1 MKNLAIAI
9 VSAALSVSVCTFL
22 FGVAEQYQNWPVSAL
37 VAGVAAV
44 VAIIALVFIALPLHY
59 VLTRAG
65 KVGIGWYAVP
75 GMLIGPVFVLALKPF
90 GQDSASG
97 LIVQS
102 LVCALLGA
110 IGAAIFWF
118 IAVRQPRITQQSNQ
132 TV

>member
-1 MKNLAIAI
+1 MKNIVIAI
-9 VSAALSVSVCTFL
+9 ISSALAVSVCTFL
-22 FGVAEQYQNWPVSAL
+22 LGVAEQYQNWSASAL

-44 VAIIALVFIALPLHY
+44 VSLISLVFIALPLHY
-59 VLTRAG
+59 ALTRAG
-65 KVGIGWYAVP
+65 KIGIGWYTVP

-90 GQDSASG
+90 GDDPTSW

-102 LVCALLGA
+102 LVCGLLGA

-118 IAVRQPRITQQSNQ
+118 IAVRQPRLTKQSSQ